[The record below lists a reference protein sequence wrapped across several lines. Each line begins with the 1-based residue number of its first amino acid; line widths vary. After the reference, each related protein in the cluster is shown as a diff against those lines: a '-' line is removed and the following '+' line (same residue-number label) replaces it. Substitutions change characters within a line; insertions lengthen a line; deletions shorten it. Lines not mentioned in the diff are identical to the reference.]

1 MIITHLGAQ
10 GDGVAGKYFIPG
22 TAPGDEIMLDAHGSI
37 ASITPGPNRAV
48 PPCAH
53 FSDCGGCTLQHVAL
67 PAYTAWLEDHIL
79 MALRQHDVAPLHIEP
94 AHVSPP
100 ATRRR
105 VAMKALRLESGV
117 LLGFNRKAAHVLVD
131 VGTCSVAHPQINQL
145 LVPLRALLAQLLK
158 PKQPVALHITVTD
171 TGLDVLISDYSLSG
185 LPDRQL
191 LSAFAVEQ
199 NLARLAVRTSVG
211 MDVIIEQR
219 VPLLHFDDV
228 PVALPLESFSQAT
241 LPAETAMI
249 AAVLQSVGKAKTMAD
264 LFCGIGTFTLPLARK
279 AQLHAVE
286 AAQAPVLALATAAK
300 QARRKITT
308 EHRDLFRRPMS
319 ALELAKFQAVVFDP
333 PRAGAEA
340 QVQQL
345 ARSKVPVVVA
355 VSCNPNTFARDAA
368 LLCAGGYQLECLWP
382 IGQFLWSTHV
392 ELVAQFIRR

>member
-1 MIITHLGAQ
+1 MIITHLGAH
-10 GDGVAGKYFIPG
+10 GDGVAGKYFVPG
-22 TAPGDEIMLDAHGSI
+22 TAPGDEILRDTQGNI

-53 FSDCGGCTLQHVAL
+53 FGACGGCTLQHVAL
-67 PAYTAWLEDHIL
+67 PAYTAWLGDRIL
-79 MALRQHDVAPLHIEP
+79 MALRQHDVTPLHVEP

-100 ATRRR
+100 ASRRR
-105 VAMKALRLESGV
+105 VAMKALRVEGGV

-131 VGTCSVAHPQINQL
+131 VGTCSVADPQINQL
-145 LVPLRALLAQLLK
+145 LVPLRLLLLHLLK
-158 PKQPVALHITVTD
+158 PRQPVSLNITVTD
-171 TGLDVLISDYSLSG
+171 TGLDVLIGDYSLSG
-185 LPDRQL
+185 LADRQL
-191 LSAFAVEQ
+191 LTAFAVEQ

-211 MDVIIEQR
+211 IDVIVEQR
-219 VPLLHFDDV
+219 APRLHFDDV

-241 LPAETAMI
+241 PQAEAAMI
-249 AAVLQSVGKAKTMAD
+249 AAVQQSVGKAKHMAD
-264 LFCGIGTFTLPLARK
+264 LFCGVGTFTLPLARK

-286 AAQAPVLALATAAK
+286 AAQAPLLALAAAAK
-300 QARRKITT
+300 QAKRKVTT
-308 EHRDLFRRPMS
+308 EHRDLFRRPLS
-319 ALELAKFQAVVFDP
+319 ALELAKYQAVVFDP

-368 LLCAGGYQLECLWP
+368 LLCAGGYRLERVWP

-392 ELVAQFIRR
+392 ELVAQFMLR